1 MVTGTLRYHHGDLR
15 AALVERATDV
25 VAVGGVDALSMRELA
40 RDLGVS
46 HAAPSRHFADRQA
59 LLDAV
64 AVNGFDRLGV
74 ALDATPP
81 PADASFE
88 AQVGL
93 HAACYVRF
101 ALRNAPLLA
110 VMFAAKHRREAP
122 AAIRDSAERAFAAP
136 LQLLQRAQQRGEVV
150 AGSID
155 EISTAILATMHGFA
169 TLVAGGLLAEQGWE
183 RSLAETMTLL
193 VAGLRP
199 RSSPR
204 SSPRSTPPSTPQS
217 TPHSTQQR

>member
-1 MVTGTLRYHHGDLR
+1 MVAGMLRYHHGDLR

-25 VAVGGVDALSMRELA
+25 VAEGGVDALSMRELA

-46 HAAPSRHFADRQA
+46 HAAPSRHFADRRA

-64 AVNGFDRLGV
+64 AVSGFDRLRV
-74 ALDATPP
+74 ALDLTPS
-81 PADASFE
+81 PAGASFE
-88 AQVGL
+88 DRLGL

-122 AAIRDSAERAFAAP
+122 AEIRNSAERAFAAP
-136 LQLLQRAQQRGEVV
+136 LRLLQEAQQRGEVV
-150 AGSID
+150 AGSV
-155 EISTAILATMHGFA
+155 EQISTAILATMHGFA

-183 RSLAETMTLL
+183 QSLAETMGLL
-193 VAGLRP
+193 VVGLRP
-199 RSSPR
+199 RS
-204 SSPRSTPPSTPQS
+204 
-217 TPHSTQQR
+217 TPHR

>member
-1 MVTGTLRYHHGDLR
+1 MTRTVRYHHGDLR

-25 VAVGGVDALSMRELA
+25 VASGGVDVLSMRELA

-64 AVNGFDRLGV
+64 AVNGFDRLRV
-74 ALDATPP
+74 ALDLAPGT
-81 PADASFE
+81 AGASFE
-88 AQVGL
+88 ARLGI

-122 AAIRDSAERAFAAP
+122 AEIRESAERAFDAP
-136 LQLLQRAQQRGEVV
+136 LQLLQQAQQHGEVV
-150 AGSID
+150 GRSVD

-193 VAGLRP
+193 VEGLRP
-199 RSSPR
+199 R
-204 SSPRSTPPSTPQS
+204 
-217 TPHSTQQR
+217 